1 MAGLDKRPRQPP
13 IVRRLSFLNC
23 LSAQW
28 KQSRQAAVAFMS
40 DNPKHKRMTAKRTM
54 QAHLAWVI
62 FILSGEYQ
70 CPPDSVRSELAF
82 LFRRPDEARG
92 EQQDAMK

>member
-1 MAGLDKRPRQPP
+1 MSDFSILLSTPDIPLPP
-13 IVRRLSFLNC
+13 PPDLPVCSVIKEQTGHSRL
-23 LSAQW
+23 
-28 KQSRQAAVAFMS
+28 MS

-92 EQQDAMK
+92 EQQSAMK

>member
-28 KQSRQAAVAFMS
+28 KQSRQAAVALIP
-40 DNPKHKRMTAKRTM
+40 DIQAPIGHAPKRTVLNHHELM
-54 QAHLAWVI
+54 RFSPTRVHSSLG
-62 FILSGEYQ
+62 FIQ
-70 CPPDSVRSELAF
+70 
-82 LFRRPDEARG
+82 EAPLKNVSWNKACQMGWTASLRH
-92 EQQDAMK
+92 

>member
-28 KQSRQAAVAFMS
+28 KQSRQAAVAFFS
-40 DNPKHKRMTAKRTM
+40 AVSATDLVSRMQTS
-54 QAHLAWVI
+54 AWAI
-62 FILSGEYQ
+62 FRFICMNKCDTY
-70 CPPDSVRSELAF
+70 VHTRK
-82 LFRRPDEARG
+82 EA
-92 EQQDAMK
+92 